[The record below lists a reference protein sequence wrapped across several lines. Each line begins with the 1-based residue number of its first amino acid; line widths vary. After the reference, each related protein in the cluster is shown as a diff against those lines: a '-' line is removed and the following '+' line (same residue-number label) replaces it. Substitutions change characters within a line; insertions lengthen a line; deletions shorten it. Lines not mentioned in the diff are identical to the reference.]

1 MISKLMSW
9 CFQRH
14 RLPTFPPDAAQI
26 FRQLCGELE
35 VDYLNEVREL
45 LTKSVED
52 LKAEVDRKKFPGHFA
67 TIDALAERSYYLLEV
82 YPTLSSSS
90 RSLVI
95 GAIRYF
101 AVSDDALVDTRF
113 ASGFHD
119 DVRVMNHVLEQ
130 LKIHDRYIKL

>member
-1 MISKLMSW
+1 MILRLVSW

-14 RLPTFPPDAAQI
+14 RLPTFPPDAARI

-35 VDYLNEVREL
+35 VEYLDEIREKL
-45 LTKSVED
+45 AKSVED
-52 LKAEVDRKKFPGHFA
+52 LKAQVDRNKFPRHLE
-67 TIDALAERSYYLLEV
+67 TIEALAERSYYLLEV
-82 YPTLSSSS
+82 YPTLPLS
-90 RSLVI
+90 RRALVI
-95 GAIRYF
+95 GAVRYF

-119 DVRVMNHVLEQ
+119 DARVMNHVLEQ